1 MNTVYDIL
9 IIGGGPAGYTA
20 ALYGARA
27 GLSVLV
33 LEKLSAGGQ
42 MALTAEIDNY
52 PGIAPGADGFAL
64 GEVMQEAAEK
74 YGAVT
79 ELAEVSALH
88 LTAQAPQDASKAAT
102 TAAAASETVTSA
114 ASLSSGAPLKSAET
128 SSGTFYGRAVILAS
142 GANPRKLGL
151 AGEAELTGRG
161 VHYCAACDGMA
172 YQDKVVMVSGGGN
185 SAVEDALQLSRLAKK
200 VFLVHRRDTL
210 RAEKIG
216 QDALFAAPN
225 VEFLKSSAVTAL
237 HPGEN
242 GRLKSVTLKILTSGV
257 SSDVA
262 VDGLFVSIGRE
273 PSSELAAGQ
282 LELDQS
288 GYIIA
293 DETTRTS
300 LPGVFAAG
308 DVRTKALRQI
318 VTAAADGAMAAHFAQ
333 EYLSEMHAAPG

>member
-27 GLSVLV
+27 GFSVLV

-64 GEVMQEAAEK
+64 GEVMQQAAEK

-79 ELAEVSALH
+79 ELAEVSALD
-88 LTAQAPQDASKAAT
+88 LTAQ
-102 TAAAASETVTSA
+102 
-114 ASLSSGAPLKSAET
+114 LKSAET

-151 AGEAELTGRG
+151 AGETELTGRG

-200 VFLVHRRDTL
+200 VLLVHRRDTL

-216 QDALFAAPN
+216 QDALFAMPN

-237 HPGEN
+237 HPGDN
-242 GRLKSVTLKILTSGV
+242 GRLESVTLKNLSSGV
-257 SSDVA
+257 SSDVS

-318 VTAAADGAMAAHFAQ
+318 VTAASDGAMAAHFAQ
-333 EYLSEMHAAPG
+333 EYLRTQP